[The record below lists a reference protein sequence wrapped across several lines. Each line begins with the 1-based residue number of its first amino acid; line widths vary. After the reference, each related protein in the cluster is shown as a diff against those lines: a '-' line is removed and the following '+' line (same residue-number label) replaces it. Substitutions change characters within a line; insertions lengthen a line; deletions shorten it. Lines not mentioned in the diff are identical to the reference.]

1 MASSN
6 FKQILKKFFI
16 IINII
21 SLKKKFILLFFF
33 TLISVF
39 LEVLSL
45 GMIIPYLNAIIN
57 TEDLKDFFSITQYT
71 KYFFYKF
78 NLNENLRLIIFLS
91 LIFFIIIFIKFTYSI
106 FFEWYKAFT
115 NHKIQ
120 INLSNSLFK
129 KYISQN
135 YEFFLKKNTSEFHR
149 SILTDID
156 QFSGTANQI
165 ILLIIDI
172 FLVFGILFV
181 LFFTNPIVTV
191 SLFVIFLFI
200 GSIFFKF
207 FSSKSLRLGN
217 MLNLKSQE
225 KIKAMMQA
233 FTGIQEIIIHNKR
246 KFFYKYFKDI
256 SFESSHA
263 NMKYTIISSLPK
275 SFVELIVVSSF
286 ITLIVFVFLF
296 DQNVEK
302 FIVQLGFISVALI
315 RLAPACYRIIQSTQR
330 LKFTTKPVQNIYY
343 ELINNNKKTFEIEYS
358 KDLSYKNSIEFRNVS
373 FSYDSVNIIEDL
385 NFEIKKN
392 HFIGIVGSS
401 GSGKTTLIN
410 VLSGI
415 LNLSSGEI
423 FLDGEKID
431 TNTNNWREKIGYVS
445 QDVFILDETLKNNI
459 AFGEYEEDIN
469 YEKLKYAIEIS
480 GLNSL
485 VKQSP
490 KSWNINL
497 GENGSNISG
506 GQIQRV
512 GIARSLYRNPNILI
526 LDESTSS
533 LDESTEKNIMKNI
546 LDLKGKITIIFV
558 THKLSLLKNCDKIF
572 ELKNKKLILK
582 K

>member
-1 MASSN
+1 MTSGKLIHS
-6 FKQILKKFFI
+6 LKEFFN

-21 SLKKKFILLFFF
+21 QLKNKFILLFFF
-33 TLISVF
+33 TLFSVL
-39 LEVLSL
+39 LEILSL

-57 TEDLKDFFSITQYT
+57 TEDLKFFFSNTQYT
-71 KYFFYKF
+71 EYFFYKF
-78 NLNENLRLIIFLS
+78 NLNEDLRLIVFLS
-91 LIFFIIIFIKFTYSI
+91 LIFFAIIFVKFLYSI
-106 FFEWYKAFT
+106 LFEWYKAYT
-115 NHKIQ
+115 NHIIQ

-156 QFSGTANQI
+156 QFSGTASQI

-172 FLVFGILFV
+172 FLAFGILFV
-181 LFFTNPIVTV
+181 LFLTNPAVTV
-191 SLFVIFLFI
+191 SLFIIFFI
-200 GSIFFKF
+200 IGLLFFKF
-207 FSSKSLRLGN
+207 FSSRSLRLGN
-217 MLNLKSQE
+217 KLNLKSQE

-246 KFFYKYFKDI
+246 KFFYRFFKDI
-256 SFESSHA
+256 NFESSHS
-263 NMKYTIISSLPK
+263 NMKYTVISSLPK

-343 ELINNNKKTFEIEYS
+343 ELINNDQTNFEIEDS
-358 KDLSYKNSIEFRNVS
+358 KDLPFKNFIEFREVS
-373 FSYDSVNIIEDL
+373 FSYDRSEIIENL
-385 NFEIKKN
+385 NFVIKKN
-392 HFIGIVGSS
+392 EFVGIVGSS
-401 GSGKTTLIN
+401 GSGKTTFIN
-410 VLSGI
+410 ILSGI

-423 FLDGEKID
+423 LLDGKKIN
-431 TNTNNWREKIGYVS
+431 TNTNVWRKKIGYVS
-445 QDVFILDETLKNNI
+445 QNVFILDETLKNNI
-459 AFGEYEEDIN
+459 AFGEYEKEIN
-469 YEKLKYAIEIS
+469 YEKLKNSIEIS

-526 LDESTSS
+526 LDEATSS
-533 LDESTEKNIMKNI
+533 LDEDTEKNIMKNI
-546 LDLKGKITIIFV
+546 LDLKGRITIIFI

>member
-6 FKQILKKFFI
+6 FKHILKKFFI
-16 IINII
+16 IINLI

-39 LEVLSL
+39 LEVLSI

-78 NLNENLRLIIFLS
+78 NLNEDLRLIIFLS

-106 FFEWYKAFT
+106 FFEWYKAFI

-191 SLFVIFLFI
+191 SLFVIFLII

-217 MLNLKSQE
+217 KLNLKSQE

-343 ELINNNKKTFEIEYS
+343 ELINKNKKTFEIEYS

-392 HFIGIVGSS
+392 QFIGIVGSS

-459 AFGEYEEDIN
+459 AFGEYEKDIN

-546 LDLKGKITIIFV
+546 LDLKGKITVIFV